1 MVEDFSCIVH
11 WRFEIENGIRTSE
24 TLRGF
29 FRGKRGNDNSRASI
43 TRVTVEKYY
52 SIGEFFTCVQKKPVH
67 VFEMQFN
74 GEWERKKGMC
84 YARVKKKDA
93 IAERDDDYYP
103 FRSSVDSA
111 RFLLDSGG
119 GGNPRSKS
127 FSNRYVF
134 SHLPWKDIMR
144 FHEEYKSYEI
154 YCRTSLCLSTSVST
168 FWRLGIKK
176 NRTINCIF

>member
-74 GEWERKKGMC
+74 GEWGRKKGMC
-84 YARVKKKDA
+84 YARVKKKDSDSETTIIIRFGHPSTVQDFCSTLGEGETPEA
-93 IAERDDDYYP
+93 NRFPIDTFFRISLGKILWGFTRNINHTKFIAE
-103 FRSSVDSA
+103 
-111 RFLLDSGG
+111 
-119 GGNPRSKS
+119 PRSVYP
-127 FSNRYVF
+127 R
-134 SHLPWKDIMR
+134 
-144 FHEEYKSYEI
+144 
-154 YCRTSLCLSTSVST
+154 LCLR
-168 FWRLGIKK
+168 FEDWG
-176 NRTINCIF
+176 